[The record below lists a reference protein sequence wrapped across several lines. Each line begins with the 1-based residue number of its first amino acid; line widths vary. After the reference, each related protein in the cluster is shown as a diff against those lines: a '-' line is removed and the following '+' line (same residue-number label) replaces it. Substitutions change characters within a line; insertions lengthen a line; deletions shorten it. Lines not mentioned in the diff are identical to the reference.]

1 MEVINDIL
9 GYKNRKIYQDTDCFA
24 FSLDSVMLANFATI
38 RMRDENIV
46 DLGCG
51 NGVIPLIF
59 SLRTSKKII
68 GVELQEKL
76 FTLAKKSVSLNGLDS
91 NISLIKQNIKD
102 FAKNEKNVNHFN
114 LVVCNPPYFKVNE
127 KKNFFNVSKEKLI
140 ATHEVEINLN
150 DLFIC
155 VKKILANDGNFAL
168 VHRPERLLEIFELY
182 KKNGIEPKRVRFVY
196 ENVHRNSKLV
206 LIEGQNNGKVGLK
219 VEKPLVLYNED
230 GTYSEEYANLLVEVA
245 K

>member
-1 MEVINDIL
+1 MEVINDVL

-24 FSLDSVMLANFATI
+24 FSLDSIMLANFATI

-51 NGVIPLIF
+51 NGVIPLIL

-127 KKNFFNVSKEKLI
+127 KKNFF
-140 ATHEVEINLN
+140 
-150 DLFIC
+150 
-155 VKKILANDGNFAL
+155 
-168 VHRPERLLEIFELY
+168 

-196 ENVHRNSKLV
+196 ENVHKNSKLV

>member
-1 MEVINDIL
+1 
-9 GYKNRKIYQDTDCFA
+9 
-24 FSLDSVMLANFATI
+24 
-38 RMRDENIV
+38 MRDENIV

-51 NGVIPLIF
+51 NGVIPLIL

-102 FAKNEKNVNHFN
+102 FAKNEKNVN
-114 LVVCNPPYFKVNE
+114 PPYFKVNE

-140 ATHEVEINLN
+140 ARHEVEINLN

-182 KKNGIEPKRVRFVY
+182 KKN
-196 ENVHRNSKLV
+196 L
-206 LIEGQNNGKVGLK
+206 
-219 VEKPLVLYNED
+219 
-230 GTYSEEYANLLVEVA
+230 
-245 K
+245 